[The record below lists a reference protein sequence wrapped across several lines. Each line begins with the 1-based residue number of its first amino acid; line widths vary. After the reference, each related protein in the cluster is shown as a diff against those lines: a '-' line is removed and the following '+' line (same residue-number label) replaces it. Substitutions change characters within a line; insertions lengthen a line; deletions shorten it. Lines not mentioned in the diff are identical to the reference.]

1 MQGEPESGSPEG
13 VARTVDAATG
23 GGSAMGADAAFSRI
37 LLKLSGQALGGPAAA
52 GATGPRPSR
61 RAIDPETTA
70 GLAASIR
77 IAHDLG
83 VGIALVV
90 GGGNIFRGM
99 SAAAG
104 GMDRTTG
111 DHIGMLATVMNALA
125 LQDAL
130 EHQGVATRVM
140 SALEMRAVCE
150 PYIRRR
156 ALRHLEKGRVVI
168 CAAGTGNPYFSTDSA
183 AALRALELEC
193 DAILMAKREYDGV
206 YSADPE
212 KDPSAEFIP
221 ELSHLQA
228 IERGLKVMDTTALS
242 LCMDNHM
249 PIHVFRMSGENI
261 VRVLRGE
268 RVGTVVHTPANG
280 AGVQR

>member
-1 MQGEPESGSPEG
+1 MQGEPQSGDP
-13 VARTVDAATG
+13 
-23 GGSAMGADAAFSRI
+23 AFSRV
-37 LLKLSGQALGGPAAA
+37 LLKLSGQALGGPAVAGAA
-52 GATGPRPSR
+52 GRTGPRASGHS
-61 RAIDPETTA
+61 IDPATTA
-70 GLAASIR
+70 EIASFIKVAR
-77 IAHDLG
+77 DLG
-83 VGIALVV
+83 VGIAIVV

-111 DHIGMLATVMNALA
+111 DHIGMLATIMNALA

-130 EHQGVATRVM
+130 ETQGVATRVM
-140 SALEMRAVCE
+140 SALEMRSVCE

-183 AALRALELEC
+183 AALRALEL
-193 DAILMAKREYDGV
+193 DAEVILMAKREYDGV
-206 YSADPE
+206 FTADPE
-212 KDPSAEFIP
+212 VDPSAEFIP
-221 ELSHLQA
+221 ELTHLEA

-249 PIHVFRMSGENI
+249 PIHVFRMSGDTI

-268 RVGTVVHTPANG
+268 RVGTVVHTPAAG
-280 AGVQR
+280 AGAER

>member
-1 MQGEPESGSPEG
+1 MEG
-13 VARTVDAATG
+13 GPDTHH
-23 GGSAMGADAAFSRI
+23 AFHRV
-37 LLKLSGQALGGPAAA
+37 LLKLSGQALG
-52 GATGPRPSR
+52 SEK
-61 RAIDPETTA
+61 RAIDPATTKSIA
-70 GLAASIR
+70 GTIKVARSLDVD
-77 IAHDLG
+77 IA
-83 VGIALVV
+83 IVV

-99 SAAAG
+99 AAAAG

-111 DHIGMLATVMNALA
+111 DHIGMMATIQNALA

-130 EHQGVATRVM
+130 EEEGVDTRVM
-140 SALEMRAVCE
+140 SALEIRAVCE

-193 DAILMAKREYDGV
+193 EAILMAKRRYDGV
-206 YSADPE
+206 YSCDPE
-212 KDPSAEFIP
+212 HDPSAEFIP
-221 ELSHLQA
+221 ELTHLQA

-249 PIHVFRMSGENI
+249 PIHVFKMTGDNI
-261 VRVLRGE
+261 VRVLSGE
-268 RVGTVVHTPANG
+268 RVGTVVHTPA
-280 AGVQR
+280 AV

>member
-1 MQGEPESGSPEG
+1 MEGEPGNH
-13 VARTVDAATG
+13 
-23 GGSAMGADAAFSRI
+23 AFRRV
-37 LLKLSGQALGGPAAA
+37 LLKLSGQALGSE
-52 GATGPRPSR
+52 T
-61 RAIDPETTA
+61 RAIDPATTKSIA
-70 GLAASIR
+70 GTIR
-77 IAHDLG
+77 VARALDVDIA
-83 VGIALVV
+83 IVV

-99 SAAAG
+99 AAAAG

-111 DHIGMLATVMNALA
+111 DHIGMMATVQNALA

-130 EHQGVATRVM
+130 EDEGVDTRVM
-140 SALEMRAVCE
+140 SAIEIRAVCE

-156 ALRHLEKGRVVI
+156 AIRHLEKGRVVI

-193 DAILMAKREYDGV
+193 EAILMAKREFDGV

-221 ELSHLQA
+221 DITHLQA

-242 LCMDNHM
+242 LCMDNRM
-249 PIHVFRMSGENI
+249 PIHVFKMTGDNI
-261 VRVLRGE
+261 VRVLSGE
-268 RVGTVVHTPANG
+268 RVGTVVHTPP
-280 AGVQR
+280 AGS